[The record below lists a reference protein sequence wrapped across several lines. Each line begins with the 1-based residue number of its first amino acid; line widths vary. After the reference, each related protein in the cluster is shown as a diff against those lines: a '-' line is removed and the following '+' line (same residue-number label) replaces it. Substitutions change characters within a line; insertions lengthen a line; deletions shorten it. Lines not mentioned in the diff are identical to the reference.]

1 LFNVVNF
8 LRYWDSLAGSLLPLE
23 FTPVEVPMSRL
34 VEEVAPDDT
43 PDVLELSVEAAL
55 ELINE
60 SQSYIRRF
68 LG

>member
-1 LFNVVNF
+1 MPGF
-8 LRYWDSLAGSLLPLE
+8 RLADE
-23 FTPVEVPMSRL
+23 FAPDEDPGSRL
-34 VEEVAPDDT
+34 ADEVAPDDT

-60 SQSYIRRF
+60 SQSDFRRF